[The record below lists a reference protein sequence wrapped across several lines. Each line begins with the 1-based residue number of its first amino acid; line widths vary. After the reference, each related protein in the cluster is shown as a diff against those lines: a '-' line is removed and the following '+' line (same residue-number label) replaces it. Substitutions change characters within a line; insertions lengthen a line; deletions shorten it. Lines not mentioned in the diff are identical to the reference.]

1 MIYVRKK
8 RSIEMKEKIWTKDFI
23 FVCLSNFFVSLNF
36 YVLAT
41 AFPLFVKDIL
51 NGNEQQMGLAITIYS
66 LGIVLIRPFSGQ
78 WVDRFGSKKMA
89 LVGLG
94 IFLIASFSYFGAMGI
109 IIFLVI
115 RFLHGM
121 GYALASTATNT
132 IAASLI
138 PVSRQGEGVGYFS
151 MFMSLAMVIGPACGL
166 FLWKDKNITVLLV
179 AACII
184 SALSLL
190 FALALRKSIPK
201 QNSTALVQNNE
212 TTKKKKMQF
221 TDFIELKALPIALL
235 AFLLAFSYSSLSGFL
250 ASFAAEIHQTQV
262 ASLFFVVFALM
273 IVLFRPLVG
282 KAFDKYKEHYLY
294 YPSILLFGVGLL
306 LLSQSHTG
314 NMVLFSAL
322 LMGIGYGALFSCFQT
337 LTVKYAPIHRR
348 GIATATFLLFFDLG
362 YGVGSYVM
370 GLIASIINY
379 SMMYMI
385 AGIITLLSVS
395 LYYLFHHRPQAMQSI
410 QKQNANTI

>member
-1 MIYVRKK
+1 MR
-8 RSIEMKEKIWTKDFI
+8 EKIWTKDFI

-36 YVLAT
+36 YILAT
-41 AFPLFVKDIL
+41 AFPLYVKDIL
-51 NGNEQQMGLAITIYS
+51 HGNEQQMGLAITIYS

-78 WVDRFGSKKMA
+78 WVDRFGNKKMA

-109 IIFLVI
+109 VVFLVI

-132 IAASLI
+132 IASSLI
-138 PVSRQGEGVGYFS
+138 PISRQGEGVGYFS

-166 FLWKDKNITVLLV
+166 YLWKDKNITVLLL

-184 SALSLL
+184 SVLSLL
-190 FALALRKSIPK
+190 FAFALRVSQPK
-201 QNSTALVQNNE
+201 QNTAVLVQNTE
-212 TTKKKKMQF
+212 PTPKKKMQF
-221 TDFIELKALPIALL
+221 SDFIEIKALPIALL

-250 ASFAAEIHQTQV
+250 ASFTAEINQTQV

-273 IVLFRPLVG
+273 IVLFRPIVG

-294 YPSILLFGVGLL
+294 YPAILLFGVGLI
-306 LLSQSHTG
+306 LLSQSHSG
-314 NMVLFSAL
+314 KMVLLSAL
-322 LMGIGYGALFSCFQT
+322 LMGIGYGALFSCFQA
-337 LTVKYAPIHRR
+337 LTVKLSPIHRR
-348 GIATATFLLFFDLG
+348 GIATATFLLFFDIG
-362 YGVGSYVM
+362 YGAGSYFM
-370 GLIASIINY
+370 GLIASIVSY
-379 SMMYMI
+379 SVMYET

-395 LYYLFHHRPQAMQSI
+395 LYYLFHHRPQSRKHI
-410 QKQNANTI
+410 QNQDQHAI

>member
-1 MIYVRKK
+1 MR
-8 RSIEMKEKIWTKDFI
+8 EKIWTRNFI

-36 YVLAT
+36 YILAT
-41 AFPLFVKDIL
+41 AFPLYVKDIL
-51 NGNEQQMGLAITIYS
+51 NGNAQQMGLAITIYS

-78 WVDRFGSKKMA
+78 WADRFGNKKMA

-109 IIFLVI
+109 VVFLVI

-121 GYALASTATNT
+121 SYALASTATNT

-138 PVSRQGEGVGYFS
+138 PISRQGEGVGYFS
-151 MFMSLAMVIGPACGL
+151 MFMSLAMVVGPALGL
-166 FLWKDKNITVLLV
+166 FLWKDKNITLLLV

-184 SALSLL
+184 SMLSLL
-190 FALALRKSIPK
+190 FASAIRATQPK
-201 QNSTALVQNNE
+201 NSAGLVQDTDIGKE
-212 TTKKKKMQF
+212 RKLKVS
-221 TDFIELKALPIALL
+221 DFIELKALPIALL

-250 ASFAAEIHQTQV
+250 ASFTAEINQTQV

-273 IVLFRPLVG
+273 IVVFRPIVG

-306 LLSQSHTG
+306 ILSQSQSG
-314 NMVLFSAL
+314 KMVLLSAL
-322 LMGIGYGALFSCFQT
+322 LMGIGYGALFSCFQA
-337 LTVKYAPIHRR
+337 LTVKLSPVHRR

-362 YGVGSYVM
+362 YGVGSYIM
-370 GLIASIINY
+370 GLIASFVNY
-379 SMMYMI
+379 GTMYAI
-385 AGIITLLSVS
+385 AGIITLLSVI
-395 LYYLFHHRPQAMQSI
+395 LYYLFHHRPQAKQSV
-410 QKQNANTI
+410 QKHAI

>member
-1 MIYVRKK
+1 
-8 RSIEMKEKIWTKDFI
+8 
-23 FVCLSNFFVSLNF
+23 
-36 YVLAT
+36 
-41 AFPLFVKDIL
+41 
-51 NGNEQQMGLAITIYS
+51 
-66 LGIVLIRPFSGQ
+66 
-78 WVDRFGSKKMA
+78 
-89 LVGLG
+89 
-94 IFLIASFSYFGAMGI
+94 
-109 IIFLVI
+109 
-115 RFLHGM
+115 
-121 GYALASTATNT
+121 
-132 IAASLI
+132 
-138 PVSRQGEGVGYFS
+138 
-151 MFMSLAMVIGPACGL
+151 
-166 FLWKDKNITVLLV
+166 
-179 AACII
+179 
-184 SALSLL
+184 
-190 FALALRKSIPK
+190 
-201 QNSTALVQNNE
+201 
-212 TTKKKKMQF
+212 MQF

-395 LYYLFHHRPQAMQSI
+395 LYYLFHHRPIAKQSI
-410 QKQNANTI
+410 PNKKQHAI

>member
-1 MIYVRKK
+1 MR
-8 RSIEMKEKIWTKDFI
+8 EKIWTKDFI
-23 FVCLSNFFVSLNF
+23 FVCLSNFFVALNF
-36 YVLAT
+36 YILAT
-41 AFPLFVKDIL
+41 AFPLYVKDIL

-89 LVGLG
+89 LVGLA
-94 IFLIASFSYFGAMGI
+94 IFLIASISYFGTVGI
-109 IIFLVI
+109 VFFLVI

-138 PVSRQGEGVGYFS
+138 PITRQGEGVGYFS

-166 FLWKDKNITVLLV
+166 FLWKDKNITVLLL
-179 AACII
+179 AALII
-184 SALSLL
+184 SALSFL
-190 FALALRKSIPK
+190 FAIALRVSQQK
-201 QNSTALVQNNE
+201 QNTTQLIQNTE
-212 TTKKKKMQF
+212 QLKKKRMHLS
-221 TDFIELKALPIALL
+221 DFIEPKALPISIL

-250 ASFAAEIHQTQV
+250 ASFTAEINQTQI

-273 IVLFRPLVG
+273 IVLFRPIVG

-294 YPSILLFGVGLL
+294 YPSIFLFGIGLL
-306 LLSQSHTG
+306 MLSQAHSG
-314 NMVLFSAL
+314 KMVLFSAL
-322 LMGIGYGALFSCFQT
+322 VMGIGYGALFSCFQA
-337 LTVKYAPIHRR
+337 LTVKLSPIHRR

-362 YGVGSYVM
+362 YGVGSYFM

-379 SMMYMI
+379 SMMYMV

-395 LYYLFHHRPQAMQSI
+395 LYYLFHHRPQAKRSI
-410 QKQNANTI
+410 QNQKANII